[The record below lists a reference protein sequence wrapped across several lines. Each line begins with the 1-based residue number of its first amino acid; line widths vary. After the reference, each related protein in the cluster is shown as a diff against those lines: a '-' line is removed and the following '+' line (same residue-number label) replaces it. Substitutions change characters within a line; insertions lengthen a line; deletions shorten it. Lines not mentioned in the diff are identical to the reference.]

1 LDCADFSD
9 LEKKVKK
16 KNKKEPKILNIPS
29 IIVTLNAL
37 ILINNHNQN
46 TFLKNKIRFTFD
58 LPRKKKMKLLIKK
71 NKKKLKQ

>member
-46 TFLKNKIRFTFD
+46 TFLNFKIRFTKD

-71 NKKKLKQ
+71 NKKKS